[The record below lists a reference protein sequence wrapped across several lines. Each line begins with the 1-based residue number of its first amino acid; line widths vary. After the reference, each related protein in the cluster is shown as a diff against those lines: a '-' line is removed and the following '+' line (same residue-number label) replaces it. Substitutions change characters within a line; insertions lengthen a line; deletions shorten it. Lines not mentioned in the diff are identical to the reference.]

1 MKNEFKVIAD
11 LIEKNKKVLDV
22 GCADG
27 TLMKFL
33 KDNKNIN
40 IRGLEISKE
49 RVQECIAKG
58 LTVIEGN
65 AETDL
70 KQFPDKSFDYVILSQ
85 TLQAFLDPE
94 NVISE
99 LLRVGKKGQE
109 KVAAVDSDNL
119 IRDLSQYVKDLDPN
133 TLNEGTLNKLTQI
146 DLSKLNKIN
155 SNVRIGSCI
164 SNPVDFLAI
173 GLNYK
178 AHAEGTNSKLPTEP
192 ILFNKSSGCIQGPN
206 DPILKPIA
214 ANKMDYEVEV
224 AMVIGKE
231 GKNISE
237 NNAQEYVFGYC
248 IVNDISERS
257 WQKERGGQ
265 WIKGK
270 SIAGPTGPY
279 LVTKDE
285 IVDINNLNLSLDVNG
300 ERRQTGNT
308 ERMIFNFNFLIS
320 HISHFMTLYPGT
332 IITTGTPAG
341 TAMEMDM
348 PKFLQVGDKLNLKVD
363 HLGEQ
368 NHIVVEE
375 S

>member
-1 MKNEFKVIAD
+1 MK
-11 LIEKNKKVLDV
+11 
-22 GCADG
+22 
-27 TLMKFL
+27 
-33 KDNKNIN
+33 
-40 IRGLEISKE
+40 
-49 RVQECIAKG
+49 
-58 LTVIEGN
+58 
-65 AETDL
+65 
-70 KQFPDKSFDYVILSQ
+70 
-85 TLQAFLDPE
+85 
-94 NVISE
+94 
-99 LLRVGKKGQE
+99 LLRVGEKGQE

-119 IRDLSQYVKDLDPN
+119 IRDLSQHLKDLDPN
-133 TLNEGTLNKLTQI
+133 TLNEVTLNKLTKI